1 MITFLLL
8 SFFAFIILGIPIAF
22 ALGLS
27 SVLGIMFFMNIS
39 IAVITQRLFVSID
52 SFALLAIPLYMFAGF
67 LMGEGGISKKLIDFS
82 YSLVGRVRGG
92 LAHVNI
98 LSSMIFAGMSGAAV
112 ADTAGV
118 GGILIPSMVNKKYS
132 REFSVAVTA
141 ISSTIGIIIPP
152 SIPMVVMGGM
162 LNISVGKLF
171 LGGII
176 PGVLAGLAMMVVSY
190 FVAKQENIEVESG
203 KVSFKEIWSSFKSA
217 FFAIIMPVF
226 VVGGIIF
233 GLVSPTEAGGIA
245 VVYALIAGGL
255 IYRELTLNKIW
266 CALKETAVGS
276 AKIYLI
282 IGTAGL
288 YTWLLTVNGFQRTVG
303 NILISITDSQLLL
316 MAIMMLIMVIITTF
330 MEVLAS
336 LILLLPVLFPI
347 AMQVGIDPIYFGVM
361 IVVSVSIGLVT
372 PPVGICLFVAS
383 ELGGISILKATK
395 SIVPY
400 ILCVV
405 VIAII
410 LLAVPQMV
418 TYIPDALM
426 SR

>member
-1 MITFLLL
+1 MITFLLV
-8 SFFAFIILGIPIAF
+8 SFFVFIILGIPIAF

-27 SVLGIMFFMNIS
+27 SALGIIFFMDIP
-39 IAVITQRLFVSID
+39 IAVITQRLFVSMD

-67 LMGEGGISKKLIDFS
+67 LMGEGGISRKLIDFS
-82 YSLVGRVRGG
+82 YAIVGRVRGG

-118 GGILIPSMVNKKYS
+118 GGILIPSMINKKYS

-176 PGVLAGLAMMVVSY
+176 PGILTGLAMMVVSY
-190 FVAKQENIEVESG
+190 IIACREDIAVEKGKISLKEV
-203 KVSFKEIWSSFKSA
+203 WSSFKGA

-245 VVYALIAGGL
+245 VAYALLAGGV
-255 IYRELTLNKIW
+255 IYRELTIKGIW
-266 CALKETAVGS
+266 DALKETAVGS

-288 YTWLLTVNGFQRTVG
+288 YTWLLTVNSFQRTVG
-303 NILISITDSQLLL
+303 DFLISITDSQILL

-347 AMQVGIDPIYFGVM
+347 AMQVGIDPTYFGVM
-361 IVVSVSIGLVT
+361 VVVSVSIGLVT

-383 ELGGISILKATK
+383 ELGGISILRATR
-395 SIVPY
+395 SIIPY
-400 ILCVV
+400 
-405 VIAII
+405 
-410 LLAVPQMV
+410 
-418 TYIPDALM
+418 
-426 SR
+426 

>member
-1 MITFLLL
+1 ML
-8 SFFAFIILGIPIAF
+8 IL
-22 ALGLS
+22 
-27 SVLGIMFFMNIS
+27 
-39 IAVITQRLFVSID
+39 Q
-52 SFALLAIPLYMFAGF
+52 
-67 LMGEGGISKKLIDFS
+67 E
-82 YSLVGRVRGG
+82 
-92 LAHVNI
+92 
-98 LSSMIFAGMSGAAV
+98 
-112 ADTAGV
+112 V

-176 PGVLAGLAMMVVSY
+176 PGILAGLAMMVVSY
-190 FVAKQENIEVESG
+190 FFAKKENIEVESG
-203 KVSFKEIWSSFKSA
+203 KVSLKEIWSSFKNA

-255 IYRELTLNKIW
+255 IYKELTLNKIW

-303 NILISITDSQLLL
+303 NILISITDSQLIL

-400 ILCVV
+400 ILCVG

-410 LLAVPQMV
+410 LLVVPQMV